1 MQLLT
6 ATCEPVVTRLPGCG
20 PAHARDARR
29 RARVLLAA
37 WGLGEEAGLGE
48 LAVSELLA
56 NAICHGEP
64 PVWMVLSARSGLL
77 RVEVHDGGAGRPVRR
92 HPGSGDECGRGLALL
107 DALIEL
113 HGGERGVI
121 SDPAGPGKT
130 VYVVLHLPAIGA
142 GLQ

>member
-20 PAHARDARR
+20 PVHARDARR

-64 PVWMVLSARSGLL
+64 PVWMVLSARTACCGSRCMTAALAARSGGIQAAATNAAVAW
-77 RVEVHDGGAGRPVRR
+77 RCWTR
-92 HPGSGDECGRGLALL
+92 
-107 DALIEL
+107 
-113 HGGERGVI
+113 
-121 SDPAGPGKT
+121 
-130 VYVVLHLPAIGA
+130 
-142 GLQ
+142 